1 VDGGVRHT
9 ANIDIAIEKG
19 ADLVICYN
27 PFRPFLNLVDPEDSD
42 SSFFGSAGHLSDR
55 GLGTVLNQVFR
66 TLLHSRL
73 KLGIQRYLADDRF
86 QGDIVLL
93 EPREL
98 DAEFFGVN
106 PIAFWKRADAIEH
119 GFESVR
125 MTIEQNFEQLRDV
138 LARHGLEMNRGAARR
153 KAQRARA
160 ARGWKGDEAVSEE
173 DAEESPPLRLVGAR
187 QA

>member
-1 VDGGVRHT
+1 VD
-9 ANIDIAIEKG
+9 
-19 ADLVICYN
+19 ADDADATY
-27 PFRPFLNLVDPEDSD
+27 FADGRY
-42 SSFFGSAGHLSDR
+42 LSDR
-55 GLGTVLNQVFR
+55 GLKTVINQVFR

-86 QGDIVLL
+86 QGDIILL
-93 EPREL
+93 EPREF
-98 DAEFFGVN
+98 DANFFDVN
-106 PIAFWKRADAIEH
+106 PIAFWKRQDAVEH

-125 MTIEQNFEQLRDV
+125 RTIETNFEQLSDV

-160 ARGWKGDEAVSEE
+160 ARGWKGDLPE
-173 DAEESPPLRLVGAR
+173 DEDESRPPLRLVGSR